1 MSLCCISCFH
11 DVVIRDF
18 IGKDHGNG
26 RCGHC
31 QTTDIFTIDAE
42 KLSQFFEPFLGLVEE
57 SDGGNSLSNILQ
69 SLFHMFNN
77 QVENKDRLIAHIL
90 GEEYRDKKYKL
101 KYHYQEHL
109 DGWEEFKNEIKHKNR
124 FFPEKSMYSSLFDI
138 KDDDFDGDFFDMI
151 EQLKIDYHEEDKFYR
166 ARINESLL
174 TKDEMGMPPKEYAS
188 AGRAN
193 PIGIPYLYLSNNKST
208 CIAEVRPNNTSKI
221 HISEFTLLK
230 NVSLIDLTNP
240 RKKMSIC
247 KFEEGHYNN
256 VISILNLIEALSREL
271 SIPVRPESSNID
283 YIPTQFLCEFLKS
296 FSKCDGIIFESS
308 FGSGLNFV
316 FFLEVDFTV
325 SNPIIHRVTRITH
338 EYNP

>member
-1 MSLCCISCFH
+1 MG
-11 DVVIRDF
+11 
-18 IGKDHGNG
+18 GKN
-26 RCGHC
+26 
-31 QTTDIFTIDAE
+31 
-42 KLSQFFEPFLGLVEE
+42 L
-57 SDGGNSLSNILQ
+57 
-69 SLFHMFNN
+69 
-77 QVENKDRLIAHIL
+77 
-90 GEEYRDKKYKL
+90 
-101 KYHYQEHL
+101 
-109 DGWEEFKNEIKHKNR
+109 KNEIKHKNR

-240 RKKMSIC
+240 RKK
-247 KFEEGHYNN
+247 N
-256 VISILNLIEALSREL
+256 VYMQ
-271 SIPVRPESSNID
+271 V
-283 YIPTQFLCEFLKS
+283 
-296 FSKCDGIIFESS
+296 
-308 FGSGLNFV
+308 
-316 FFLEVDFTV
+316 
-325 SNPIIHRVTRITH
+325 
-338 EYNP
+338 

>member
-31 QTTDIFTIDAE
+31 RTADVFTVDTE

-57 SDGGNSLSNILQ
+57 NDDGNSLSDILQ
-69 SLFHMFNN
+69 NLFHMFNN
-77 QVENKDRLIAHIL
+77 QVEDKDRLIAHIL
-90 GEEYRDKKYKL
+90 GEEYGNKKYKL
-101 KYHYQEHL
+101 KHHYQEHL

-174 TKDEMGMPPKEYAS
+174 TKDKMGMPPKEYAS

-193 PIGIPYLYLSNNKST
+193 PIGISYLYLSNNKPT

-221 HISEFTLLK
+221 HISEFKLLRD
-230 NVSLIDLTNP
+230 VSLIDLTNP

-247 KFEEGHYNN
+247 KFEEGHYND

-316 FFLEVDFTV
+316 FFSEVGFSV
-325 SNPIIHRVTRITH
+325 SDPIIHRVTKITH